1 MAVPFLRYLVFVG
14 GALVALLFAAGWIWP
29 SVPTAP
35 VQQASTESPVEH
47 SIRIRSERRWPDKI
61 DFDTTQPTIVPPA
74 PVVAEAPPAP
84 AAPVVAENS
93 VLDARAEIKPVAK
106 PAPAPK
112 RQARA
117 RHHNNNNAQPQPD
130 YWGRPPTFASAGPS
144 WSFGRW

>member
-1 MAVPFLRYLVFVG
+1 VPFLRYLLFVG
-14 GALVALLFAAGWIWP
+14 GALVALLFAVGWIWP
-29 SVPTAP
+29 SAP
-35 VQQASTESPVEH
+35 SALVQQASTESPVEH

-61 DFDTTQPTIVPPA
+61 DFDTAQPTIVPPA
-74 PVVAEAPPAP
+74 PVVVEAPPAP

-112 RQARA
+112 RQART
-117 RHHNNNNAQPQPD
+117 RHHNNNNYAQPQPD
-130 YWGRPPTFASAGPS
+130 YWGRPPTIASAGPS

>member
-1 MAVPFLRYLVFVG
+1 VPFLRYLVFVG
-14 GALVALLFAAGWIWP
+14 GALVALLFAVGWIWP
-29 SVPTAP
+29 STSSAP
-35 VQQASTESPVEH
+35 VQQASAESPVEH

-61 DFDTTQPTIVPPA
+61 DFDTAQPTIVPPPA

-84 AAPVVAENS
+84 AAPIVAENS
-93 VLDARAEIKPVAK
+93 PLDAHAEIKPVAK

-117 RHHNNNNAQPQPD
+117 RHQNNYAQPQPD
-130 YWGRPPTFASAGPS
+130 YWGRPPAFASAGPS